1 MADRRNP
8 IDAVIAPIAARQRG
22 LVTRAQM
29 LEGGV
34 SAAAIDARLK
44 AGTLRA
50 VYRGVYLVGPVV
62 PADMAELAAVL
73 ACGPTA
79 VLSHRSA
86 AVRWG
91 LLPGPTR
98 DVPVDVAVRRGRG
111 CRVTGIRSH
120 RLPAL
125 RPDEVT
131 EHDGMP
137 VTTPSRTILDVAHE
151 LGRRDLE
158 RVVAGAERLELLD
171 RAELRR
177 LIAVHPRRPG
187 VAALRSLLT
196 DRAPAALTRSEAEER
211 FLGLV
216 RRAQLPTPETNVPIG
231 IYRVDVLWRRERVVV
246 EVDGFAFHRSRGRF
260 EGDRRRDARLLA
272 DGYRVV
278 RVTWEQ
284 MEHEPEAMLVRL
296 GRILARPGGAP
307 GSR

>member
-73 ACGPTA
+73 ACGPT
-79 VLSHRSA
+79 
-86 AVRWG
+86 
-91 LLPGPTR
+91 
-98 DVPVDVAVRRGRG
+98 VDVAVRRGRG